1 MKYIAS
7 LLLATFLFTAF
18 SIQAQDYTPQ
28 NLQGEVL
35 ETEFG
40 FTWSPPA
47 DGLPLGYNMYRNQQ
61 QINDVIIS
69 DTIFIYSPNSGCP
82 ADYSVKA
89 VFVDFESDENMILFP
104 ESIDPGVI
112 EPVMSGTQCVG
123 INLVTFP
130 DILRY
135 ENVFF
140 DIYLDGIILAT
151 SNMFP
156 VEFVF
161 GFSAGTEICVG
172 FNFVECYTSACCT
185 VPCIGVISGTVTSND
200 EPIYNAEISNGEQ
213 TTYSDESG
221 FYSFNLPCST
231 YDLTISAD
239 GFVPKLF
246 SSVELINDSIV
257 MDAPLQL
264 AQGMSDFA
272 DNEEVSIFPVP
283 AKDYITIT
291 SINKTSIKSV
301 LLYSLTGNIVQQ
313 MDGLNSFIIE
323 MDTSPLPSGVY
334 FMDIML
340 EGNTSLRRKVMIN

>member
-1 MKYIAS
+1 MKYTAS
-7 LLLATFLFTAF
+7 LLLATFLFAAF
-18 SIQAQDYTPQ
+18 SIQAQNYTPQ
-28 NLQGEVL
+28 NFQGEVL
-35 ETEFG
+35 ETEFS

-61 QINDVIIS
+61 QINEVLIS
-69 DTIFIYSPNSGCP
+69 DTIFIYSPDSGCP

-112 EPVMSGTQCVG
+112 EPVMDGTQCVG

-130 DILRY
+130 DILSY

-151 SNMFP
+151 VNMFP

-161 GFSAGTEICVG
+161 DFSAGTEICVG
-172 FNFVECYTSACCT
+172 FNFGECSTIACCT
-185 VPCIGVISGTVTSND
+185 VPCIGVITGTVTSND
-200 EPIYNAEISNGEQ
+200 EPIYNAEITNGEQ

-221 FYSFNLPCST
+221 FYSFNLPCNT

-239 GFVPKLF
+239 GFVSQLF
-246 SSVELINDSIV
+246 SSVELNNDSIV

-264 AQGMSDFA
+264 AQGMNDFVA
-272 DNEEVSIFPVP
+272 NEEVAIFPVP
-283 AKDYITIT
+283 AEDHITIT
-291 SINKTSIKSV
+291 SINNTNIKAVS
-301 LLYSLTGNIVQQ
+301 LYSLTGNIVQQ
-313 MDGLNSFIIE
+313 MDGLNTVSVQ

-334 FMDIML
+334 FMDIIL
-340 EGNTSLRRKVMIN
+340 DGNTSLRRKVMIN